1 MLNELSDYFF
11 INKIYDKIRIDNEG
25 SLEQDNKFTFD
36 QQIHRPIN
44 YKSSNLAYVPFVFD
58 WVKNINSIT
67 NAKSCQLSVYYPP
80 DSFFGW
86 HTNDDCEKCYN
97 MIATYST
104 SDKSYFETRKR
115 KIYDTVGWSIKTNYF
130 NSNSDW
136 HRVISKGHRLT
147 FAWQY
152 DTQEKMNLAIN
163 KLKISGV
170 QNWNSDI

>member
-11 INKIYDKIRIDNEG
+11 DNKIYDSLYMNIEG
-25 SLEQDNKFTFD
+25 SLEEDNKFTFD
-36 QQIHRPIN
+36 KQILRPENHISAN
-44 YKSSNLAYVPFVFD
+44 IMILPFVYD
-58 WVKNINSIT
+58 WVKNIKSIT
-67 NAKSCQLSVYYPP
+67 NAMSCTLAVYYPP
-80 DSFFGW
+80 DGYFGW
-86 HTNDDCEKCYN
+86 HTNDDCPPCYN

-115 KIYDTVGWSIKTNYF
+115 KIYDTAGWSIKTNYF
-130 NSNSDW
+130 NGNSDW

-152 DTQEKMNLAIN
+152 DTQEKIDLAIN

-170 QNWNSDI
+170 QNWNSNI